1 MPKVGKLNVNA
12 MSKNIRWYGEPSGE
26 LLEKYLRS
34 KNRLGQLQAEIINP
48 KLTYSKVEELT
59 GSIKRCRKFIGFVEA
74 TWPTQAWKA
83 RENALKG
90 LPPKPIK

>member
-1 MPKVGKLNVNA
+1 MTAKKIN
-12 MSKNIRWYGEPSGE
+12 WYGEPSGE

-34 KNRLGQLQAEIINP
+34 KNRLGQLQAEIMNP

-59 GSIKRCRKFIGFVEA
+59 GSIKRCRKFIGFVES
-74 TWPTQAWKA
+74 TWPKQAERA

-90 LPPKPIK
+90 LPPKPVK